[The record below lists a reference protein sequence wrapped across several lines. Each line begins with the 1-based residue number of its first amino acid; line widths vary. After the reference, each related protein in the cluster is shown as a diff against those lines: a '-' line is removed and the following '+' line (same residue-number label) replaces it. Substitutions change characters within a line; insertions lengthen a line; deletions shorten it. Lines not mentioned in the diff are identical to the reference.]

1 MTVLDYVKPGAK
13 FGQVRLVVDL
23 SVSGNVDE
31 TLNVLKEMGYE
42 PTFELVSLRSGVH
55 VLAVLKD
62 EQFDRCVEP
71 SYLMDEWK
79 SLRTRIEPK
88 AVHLWRHIQRN
99 S

>member
-23 SVSGNVDE
+23 SVAGNVDE
-31 TLNVLKEMGYE
+31 TLNILKEMGYE

-71 SYLMDEWK
+71 SYLIEEWK
-79 SLRTRIEPK
+79 NLRSQIEPK
-88 AVHLWRHIQRN
+88 AVHLWRQIQR
-99 S
+99 